1 MQRSAVLARW
11 NEGGRRAG
19 LCGSESRLEFLVYN
33 PNEATRAWRRTD
45 TFFAEVHLALV
56 WLPDTPGT
64 LTTASEALADSGIN
78 IESSYIA
85 RAEGG
90 RAQVAFGCADAQ

>member
-1 MQRSAVLARW
+1 M
-11 NEGGRRAG
+11 
-19 LCGSESRLEFLVYN
+19 
-33 PNEATRAWRRTD
+33 
-45 TFFAEVHLALV
+45 
-56 WLPDTPGT
+56 

-90 RAQVAFGCADAQ
+90 RAQVAFGCADAQKVDQLLAGVAQG